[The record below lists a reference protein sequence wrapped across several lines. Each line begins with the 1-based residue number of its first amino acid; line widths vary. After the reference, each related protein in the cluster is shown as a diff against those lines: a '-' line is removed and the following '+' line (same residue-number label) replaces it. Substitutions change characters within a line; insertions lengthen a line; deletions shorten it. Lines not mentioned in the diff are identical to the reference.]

1 MLSRAALAVLA
12 ALSVVCLA
20 GCLPPGTS
28 ASGPS
33 AGASAAA
40 GNLDTEDSNAPMPAA
55 NACHVGQEDGQEL
68 PDPRCTPG
76 AINPNVTQANIGSTI
91 CVSGWTKTVRPP
103 TSVTNKMKRESDQS
117 YGLSTSTSGE
127 YDHLI
132 SLELG
137 GAPDDP
143 RNLWIEPGKIPNPKD
158 TVENRLSA
166 AVCSNLIPL
175 ATAQQAIA
183 GDWPKALATAGLTT
197 SGTVCLVAQPTRC
210 AGKKGGDND

>member
-1 MLSRAALAVLA
+1 MPARAALTLLA
-12 ALSVVCLA
+12 ALSLLTLT
-20 GCLPPGTS
+20 GCLPTGTS
-28 ASGPS
+28 SS
-33 AGASAAA
+33 GASTGATA
-40 GNLDTEDSNAPMPAA
+40 GNLAADDPNAPMPAA
-55 NACHVGQEDGQEL
+55 GACHITQEDGQEL

-76 AINPNVTQANIGSTI
+76 AINPKVTQADIGSTI

-103 TSVTNKMKRESDQS
+103 TSVTNKMKKESDQS
-117 YGLSTSTSGE
+117 YGLSTGTSGE

-183 GDWPKALATAGLTT
+183 GNWPKALQTAGLTT
-197 SGTVCLVAQPTRC
+197 SGTVCLLAQPARC